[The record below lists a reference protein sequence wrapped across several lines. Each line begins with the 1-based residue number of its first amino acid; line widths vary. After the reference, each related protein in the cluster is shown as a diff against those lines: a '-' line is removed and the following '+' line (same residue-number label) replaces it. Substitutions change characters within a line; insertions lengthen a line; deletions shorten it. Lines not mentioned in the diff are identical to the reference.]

1 VSTISVQVSLY
12 PLRQPHLGATITS
25 ALQIFR
31 SRGLEVNTGT
41 MSTVI
46 AGESDA
52 VFDSLKAS
60 FESAAA
66 AGDVVMVASI
76 SNCCPARIVDR
87 QSAAQPSPAAP
98 IGGR

>member
-12 PLRQPHLGATITS
+12 PLRQAHLGATIS
-25 ALQIFR
+25 NALEIFR
-31 SRGLEVNTGT
+31 SRGLDVTKGS

-46 AGESDA
+46 AGESAA

-66 AGDVVMVASI
+66 AGDVVMVVSI
-76 SNCCPARIVDR
+76 SNCCPAPIADR
-87 QSAAQPSPAAP
+87 QDAAQPAPADP
-98 IGGR
+98 TEGR